1 MPTLTETIRARM
13 KEAMKARRNV
23 EKEILRVCIG
33 EITTEEA
40 RNGEAMSDAQVEKI
54 LRKLLKSNLETLES
68 TEDEAAKAA
77 IAEENAVLES
87 LLPKQLSE
95 DEIVAALS
103 PVAEAIKGAPGDGP
117 ATGIAM
123 KHLKQSGAA
132 VDGKTVSG
140 AIRKMRS

>member
-1 MPTLTETIRARM
+1 MSLTETIRARM
-13 KEAMKARRNV
+13 KEAMKARKNV

-40 RNGEAMSDAQVEKI
+40 RSGEAMSDAQVEKI
-54 LRKLLKSNLETLES
+54 LRKLLKSNLETLKS
-68 TEDEAAKAA
+68 TEDEAGKAA
-77 IAEENAVLES
+77 IEEENAVLES

-95 DEIVAALS
+95 DEIIAALE
-103 PVAEAIKGAPGDGP
+103 PVADAIKGAPGDGP

-140 AIRKMRS
+140 AVRKLRG